1 MAGKI
6 VSEEKEA
13 AAPVVMVKNEWRF
26 SLSSF
31 LCQLIWRYRNS
42 NNEAATIIIVNAR
55 TIEY

>member
-6 VSEEKEA
+6 VSSEES